1 MEAFQRGAPEPED
14 AAFTDDVEHGKLAA
28 QRDEADRRFCAI
40 RQAALNVLMQALRA
54 GKLEARYRHPK
65 DKVEMWVEASEWEGA
80 LGAPELPG
88 LTHNYLPHDFF
99 LDRRKLPAVE
109 WEDGDGRLY
118 PALRLHFD
126 KAEFDAWLG
135 DLDLPPTEEPPT
147 HEPTYRTGLPGR
159 PTSRHIITLEAVR
172 RLDAGEAPSSLG
184 QFSSDLSKWLKRVH
198 PEAAPAEAGTI
209 ENRLRVLWRT
219 SRRSGSPT
227 E

>member
-118 PALRLHFD
+118 RLCACTSTKQSSMHG
-126 KAEFDAWLG
+126 WVTSTCH
-135 DLDLPPTEEPPT
+135 PP
-147 HEPTYRTGLPGR
+147 RNLR
-159 PTSRHIITLEAVR
+159 PTSRRIGLAY
-172 RLDAGEAPSSLG
+172 
-184 QFSSDLSKWLKRVH
+184 
-198 PEAAPAEAGTI
+198 
-209 ENRLRVLWRT
+209 
-219 SRRSGSPT
+219 
-227 E
+227 